1 MLVMDILEKLFARG
15 ESEIASSFKKR
26 LNGFDSCDHTHVV
39 DCNSNHLDIYLNVWK
54 IRNIKCMLNYPLVIP
69 ASSEPVNAL
78 EN

>member
-1 MLVMDILEKLFARG
+1 MDILEKLFARG

-26 LNGFDSCDHTHVV
+26 LNGFDSCDHTR
-39 DCNSNHLDIYLNVWK
+39 CRLQLEPFRYLNVWK

>member
-1 MLVMDILEKLFARG
+1 MDILEKLFVRG
-15 ESEIASSFKKR
+15 ESEIASSQRKDKMD
-26 LNGFDSCDHTHVV
+26 LTVVITHVV
-39 DCNSNHLDIYLNVWK
+39 DCNSNHFDFYLDVWK

>member
-1 MLVMDILEKLFARG
+1 MSEGSLRLQVPSRKDKMDLTVVI
-15 ESEIASSFKKR
+15 
-26 LNGFDSCDHTHVV
+26 THVV
-39 DCNSNHLDIYLNVWK
+39 DCNSNHLDFYLNVWK